1 MAARALWKAVLR
13 LEGISVPIRMYSAL
27 HDRDIHFHLL
37 HASDGVRVRER
48 FVTPD
53 TKHALDSEHRRAGY
67 ALESGDWVI
76 LDAEERDALAPAA
89 SRDIAVIWCGP
100 NDALPLSAY
109 ARPYWLGPDGDT
121 ATYFALA
128 QSLERSEQQAL
139 VEWVMRGRHH
149 FGALQGR
156 SGHLLLIDL
165 RSADEWVDP
174 ASFELPEGRPL
185 DKREHGMAEQLI
197 NALAGEFD
205 YPSFHDEY
213 RARVQALIEDKAKG
227 VHAPRRRTKQPERA
241 ATTSL
246 ASALSASLR
255 SVQRAGGGT
264 RARSHAHASTKE
276 RKSA

>member
-13 LEGISVPIRMYSAL
+13 LDSISVPIRMYSAL

-67 ALESGDWVI
+67 ALESGDWVL
-76 LDAEERDALAPAA
+76 LDAEERDALAPQA
-89 SRDIAVIWCGP
+89 SRDIAVIWCVP

-109 ARPYWLGPDGDT
+109 ARPYWLGPDGD
-121 ATYFALA
+121 ALTYFALA
-128 QSLERSEQQAL
+128 QSLEQSEQQAL

-156 SGHLLLIDL
+156 AGHLALIDL

-185 DKREHGMAEQLI
+185 DKREHAMAEQLI
-197 NALAGEFD
+197 SALAGEFD
-205 YPSFHDEY
+205 YASFHDEY
-213 RARVQALIEDKAKG
+213 RARVQALIDDKAKG
-227 VHAPRRRTKQPERA
+227 VHAPLRRPKQPERA

-255 SVQRAGGGT
+255 SVNRAGG
-264 RARSHAHASTKE
+264 RARGRSHAPTKE

>member
-13 LEGISVPIRMYSAL
+13 LDSISVPIRMYSAL
-27 HDRDIHFHLL
+27 QDRDLHFHLL
-37 HASDGVRVRER
+37 HASDHVRVRER

-53 TKHALDSEHRRAGY
+53 TKHVVDSEHMRAGY
-67 ALESGDWVI
+67 ALESGDVVI
-76 LDAEERDALAPAA
+76 LAAAERDALAPQA
-89 SRDIAVIWCGP
+89 SRDIAVIRCVP

-109 ARPYWLGPDGDT
+109 ARPYWLGPDGD
-121 ATYFALA
+121 ATNYFALA
-128 QSLERSEQQAL
+128 QSLEHAEQQAL

-156 SGHLLLIDL
+156 DGHLALLDL

-185 DKREHGMAEQLI
+185 DKREHAMAEQLI
-197 NALAGEFD
+197 DALAGEFD
-205 YPSFHDEY
+205 YASFHDEY
-213 RARVQALIEDKAKG
+213 RARVLALIEDKAKG
-227 VHAPRRRTKQPERA
+227 VRAPRRRTKPPARA
-241 ATTSL
+241 ATASL

-255 SVQRAGGGT
+255 SVSRGGNPG
-264 RARSHAHASTKE
+264 RARATTKE